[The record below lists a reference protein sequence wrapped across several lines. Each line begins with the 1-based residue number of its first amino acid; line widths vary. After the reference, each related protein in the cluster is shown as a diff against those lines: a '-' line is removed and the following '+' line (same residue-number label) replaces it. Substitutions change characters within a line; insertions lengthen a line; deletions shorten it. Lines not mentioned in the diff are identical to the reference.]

1 MYKSIKQE
9 EVKAAHIIH
18 THIRQ
23 RSNTKTTSSRD
34 RRDMKRHLGS
44 INVMCY
50 PWMLLK
56 RRKKEQF
63 RVLFFFLSFHSNAAH
78 TGVRPVHGP

>member
-23 RSNTKTTSSRD
+23 RSNAKTTSSTE
-34 RRDMKRHLGS
+34 RRDMKRHLAS

-50 PWMLLK
+50 PWMPLK
-56 RRKKEQF
+56 NERGREKKN
-63 RVLFFFLSFHSNAAH
+63 S
-78 TGVRPVHGP
+78 